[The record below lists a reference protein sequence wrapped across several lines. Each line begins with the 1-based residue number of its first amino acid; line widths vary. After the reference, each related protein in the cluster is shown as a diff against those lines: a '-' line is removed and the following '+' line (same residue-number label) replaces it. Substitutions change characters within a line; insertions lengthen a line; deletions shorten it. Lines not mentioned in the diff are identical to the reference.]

1 MDQTVKLKELE
12 EINRP
17 LLRAWWIERAMG
29 IVIVSLVFAVL
40 AEASVIAW
48 MLPLKEIKHSLITG
62 YNKDTQVIKVEPIEK
77 SLSGWNKLMEIYSK
91 QFVIDLHTID
101 GQTETIRLK
110 KLSLMAN
117 EESLD
122 YIENQLNMNNQNC
135 IAKKIF
141 EAGITRSVIIKR
153 VTNLAPDAPNTWQV
167 EWEVKEQDHEKEIQ
181 RSHRFISTLMAET
194 TERIMNSGEED
205 LNPIGYTVIKYTLRM
220 IE

>member
-1 MDQTVKLKELE
+1 
-12 EINRP
+12 
-17 LLRAWWIERAMG
+17 
-29 IVIVSLVFAVL
+29 
-40 AEASVIAW
+40 
-48 MLPLKEIKHSLITG
+48 
-62 YNKDTQVIKVEPIEK
+62 
-77 SLSGWNKLMEIYSK
+77 
-91 QFVIDLHTID
+91 
-101 GQTETIRLK
+101 
-110 KLSLMAN
+110 
-117 EESLD
+117 
-122 YIENQLNMNNQNC
+122 MNNQNC

-205 LNPIGYTVIKYTLRM
+205 LHPIGYTVIKYTLRM